1 MNKFGGE
8 HRTLSLLKLE
18 MSVDLSCSAV
28 RGEGEEIE
36 LNNSTSCLNDLKVMR
51 DLQKVLSTFKEFL
64 HHSSSPTWYGGIL
77 RTRRTP
83 SVFFSNFRISEAA
96 WSYRTHHHARSSGTA
111 VTTEGLGR
119 EKKAAIA
126 RKEKMRRAERKEIFG
141 GLYAGNLD
149 DALSDAVDGKK

>member
-64 HHSSSPTWYGGIL
+64 HRSSSPT
-77 RTRRTP
+77 
-83 SVFFSNFRISEAA
+83 
-96 WSYRTHHHARSSGTA
+96 
-111 VTTEGLGR
+111 
-119 EKKAAIA
+119 
-126 RKEKMRRAERKEIFG
+126 
-141 GLYAGNLD
+141 
-149 DALSDAVDGKK
+149 